1 MSVIFPIISRSLSG
15 ELVLDTKLHGW
26 ELTLRNHHC
35 FCSRWGLNAFMLRM
49 NSGFSWLLVCLFSR
63 HQLRLISPPSLRL
76 SFLCPSY
83 QRVFSVSQ
91 RWRIPIFRWPASKVF
106 WRAEQTWLLTSEWFI
121 TGWRILFCSHALPAL
136 SLGFLCQVIETLIF
150 AYLTSVSLAASQ
162 GLFPRTENMGVL
174 KKVSTVPTHAMCRF
188 PVLSTFC
195 HGAAESVILY
205 PEAVYPGQPLPLSLL
220 PTLPS

>member
-63 HQLRLISPPSLRL
+63 HQLWLISLPSLRL

-136 SLGFLCQVIETLIF
+136 SLGSLCQVIETLIF

-162 GLFPRTENMGVL
+162 GLSQGRRMWVFSRRYPLCQPMPCAD
-174 KKVSTVPTHAMCRF
+174 SQSSA
-188 PVLSTFC
+188 LS
-195 HGAAESVILY
+195 VM
-205 PEAVYPGQPLPLSLL
+205 VQQRV
-220 PTLPS
+220 